1 MKPLKRVV
9 IKEELVAL
17 TGDFRPAIILNQFI
31 YWIERMK
38 DTDRYILEE
47 KERASKEQREVSI
60 NESNGWIYK
69 TAEEL
74 NEELMVGMSKATIGK
89 YINQLVEA
97 GYLAKRNNPKYKWDK
112 TLQYRVDL
120 VKVQKDLAKLGYALE
135 GYKLLP
141 NIEIVDVDV
150 EVKENKKASSTAIDE
165 ASNNIKSSTSINNL
179 SNKSLPQKDKKN
191 TKKNKTLKNKFND
204 GTNNHFENYEPKELE
219 NLLNESQK
227 GKFKELEETAVK
239 FKANYMDTMN
249 KS

>member
-1 MKPLKRVV
+1 MNPLKRVV

-47 KERASKEQREVSI
+47 KERASKEQLEVSMD
-60 NESNGWIYK
+60 ESNGWIYK

-179 SNKSLPQKDKKN
+179 SNKSIPQNNKKD

>member
-47 KERASKEQREVSI
+47 KERALKEQLEVSMD
-60 NESNGWIYK
+60 ESNGWIYK

-97 GYLAKRNNPKYKWDK
+97 GYLSKRNNPKYKWDK

-141 NIEIVDVDV
+141 NIEIVDVEV
-150 EVKENKKASSTAIDE
+150 EENKKASSTAIDE
-165 ASNNIKSSTSINNL
+165 APNNIKSSTSINN
-179 SNKSLPQKDKKN
+179 SYNKSIPQKDKKD

-219 NLLNESQK
+219 NLLNENQK

>member
-47 KERASKEQREVSI
+47 KERASKEQLEVSI
-60 NESNGWIYK
+60 DESNGWIYK

-150 EVKENKKASSTAIDE
+150 EVKENKKASSIAVDE
-165 ASNNIKSSTSINNL
+165 APQSSTSINN
-179 SNKSLPQKDKKN
+179 SYNKSIPQKDKKD

-219 NLLNESQK
+219 SLLNESQK

>member
-1 MKPLKRVV
+1 
-9 IKEELVAL
+9 
-17 TGDFRPAIILNQFI
+17 
-31 YWIERMK
+31 MK
-38 DTDRYILEE
+38 DTDRYIIEE
-47 KERASKEQREVSI
+47 KERALKEQLEVSMD
-60 NESNGWIYK
+60 ESNGWIYK

-97 GYLAKRNNPKYKWDK
+97 GYLDKRNNPKYKWDK

-135 GYKLLP
+135 WYKLLP
-141 NIEIVDVDV
+141 NIEIIDVDV

-165 ASNNIKSSTSINNL
+165 APNNIKSSTSINN
-179 SNKSLPQKDKKN
+179 SYNKSIPQKDKKD

-219 NLLNESQK
+219 NLLNENQK
-227 GKFKELEETAVK
+227 GKFKDLEETTIK
-239 FKANYMDTMN
+239 FKANYMSTMN

>member
-47 KERASKEQREVSI
+47 KERASKEQLEVSI
-60 NESNGWIYK
+60 DESNGWIYK

-150 EVKENKKASSTAIDE
+150 EENKKASSTAIDE
-165 ASNNIKSSTSINNL
+165 APNNIKSSTSINN
-179 SNKSLPQKDKKN
+179 SYNKSIPQKDKKD

>member
-47 KERASKEQREVSI
+47 KERASKEQLEVSI

-141 NIEIVDVDV
+141 NIEIVDIDV

-165 ASNNIKSSTSINNL
+165 APNNIKSSTSINN
-179 SNKSLPQKDKKN
+179 SYNKSISQKDKKD